1 MLMLG
6 GKRMLNPGDPAR
18 STLSLPGG
26 GAVCSQGQCRPGWA
40 LVVQSGGC
48 QMTPSSLRV
57 SAPLACRCLT
67 RLPHQEAVGRQ
78 GSKLLLTPGSLSSWE
93 ARGWNGLPRTIL
105 CGSCGWDPDPR
116 RPLSWWRESFK
127 LVLLLPPPTPA
138 VSTACSGL
146 FTSFSLCS
154 TK

>member
-6 GKRMLNPGDPAR
+6 GKRMLNPGDPAQA
-18 STLSLPGG
+18 LSLPGG
-26 GAVCSQGQCRPGWA
+26 GLCAVRGSAIDWA

-57 SAPLACRCLT
+57 SAPLACRCLN

-93 ARGWNGLPRTIL
+93 A
-105 CGSCGWDPDPR
+105 
-116 RPLSWWRESFK
+116 
-127 LVLLLPPPTPA
+127 
-138 VSTACSGL
+138 
-146 FTSFSLCS
+146 
-154 TK
+154 